1 MADNGNLGKY
11 ELRREIGRGAMGVV
25 FEAYDPMIKRVVALK
40 TIRSDQ
46 LTGEES
52 GTVIARFRR
61 EAQAA
66 GRLSHPNIVPIY
78 DFGEDGGVWFIAMEF
93 IKGRELKEYFEA
105 NERFTIAD
113 IVRIMSQMLDALDYS
128 HRQGVIHRDIKP
140 ANVFLIEDGS
150 VKVADFGIAHI
161 DSSSLTQ
168 VGTVLGTPS
177 YMSPEQIM
185 GLPVDGRSDLFSAGV
200 ILYQFLTGERPFA
213 GSATTTMQ
221 KVLKEDPLPPSS
233 LNVQVLPAMDAVM
246 RKALA
251 KRAAERF
258 QTAKEFA
265 VAIRAAAAES
275 TSPMP
280 GFLPT
285 SAEATMMSI
294 PDPTVIAPNPAA
306 AMATAAPVQ
315 SASIPPLGAPP
326 VAPPAATPPPPEK
339 KSQAAAIA
347 VFVAVAAIAVGA
359 AAWFMLP
366 RGTGDN
372 AKVVTAP
379 TTQGGTATPAA
390 TPSAVPATAAVA
402 AAAPT
407 NEPGTMIISAVGLVD
422 TSDPRYQGDKAL
434 MQTDLRADSKSQ
446 LVEKA
451 LGMLIDTKSM
461 TKNYDLLK
469 DKLLSK
475 SGSFVTTVVRES
487 EPRVGK
493 DGLMS
498 ITTQAVVNVRAVQK
512 SLNQMS
518 RDDRVDFIRANG
530 DPKVSVSIT
539 VRDVD
544 MPDAPPQLSPVA
556 ENILKERIKSF
567 GFRTWSANA
576 PGVDESKKG
585 ADFAVLGEAKIKK
598 LSMRLEAS
606 GVVVTK
612 YALTSW
618 TVKCVDRETGEEIY
632 YNTTLPKGVG
642 SWATEE
648 EALKAIGARI
658 ADEFSRDFFLQHV
671 SATGKKVTVSVEGL
685 PASATEAFA
694 RELVGLPDVIAVA
707 PGTAA
712 GPNSFDLQLAGTGAA
727 ADLVAAGVLKPL
739 NAKLGQT
746 CFNLGS
752 VTAEQVAVIFDK
764 ACADASVLSRFET
777 NPPASLYG
785 APPGR
790 QKTVIKNPEMLRK
803 LTI

>member
-46 LTGEES
+46 LTGEAS

-78 DFGEDGGVWFIAMEF
+78 DFGEDGGVWYIAMEF

-221 KVLKEDPLPPSS
+221 KVLKEEPLPPSS

-275 TSPMP
+275 ASPMP
-280 GFLPT
+280 GSLPT

-294 PDPTVIAPNPAA
+294 PDPTLIAPNRAA
-306 AMATAAPVQ
+306 AMAKAAPVQ
-315 SASIPPLGAPP
+315 SASIPPPGAPP
-326 VAPPAATPPPPEK
+326 VPPPTAGAPPPEK
-339 KSQAAAIA
+339 KSQAAAVA
-347 VFVAVAAIAVGA
+347 VFVAVAVIAVGA

-366 RGTGDN
+366 HGTGDSTKM
-372 AKVVTAP
+372 ATAP
-379 TTQGGTATPAA
+379 TSQVGAATPTATPAA
-390 TPSAVPATAAVA
+390 TAAAIPSVTPAAVP
-402 AAAPT
+402 PT
-407 NEPGTMIISAVGLVD
+407 EPG
-422 TSDPRYQGDKAL
+422 
-434 MQTDLRADSKSQ
+434 
-446 LVEKA
+446 
-451 LGMLIDTKSM
+451 
-461 TKNYDLLK
+461 
-469 DKLLSK
+469 
-475 SGSFVTTVVRES
+475 
-487 EPRVGK
+487 
-493 DGLMS
+493 
-498 ITTQAVVNVRAVQK
+498 
-512 SLNQMS
+512 
-518 RDDRVDFIRANG
+518 
-530 DPKVSVSIT
+530 
-539 VRDVD
+539 
-544 MPDAPPQLSPVA
+544 
-556 ENILKERIKSF
+556 
-567 GFRTWSANA
+567 
-576 PGVDESKKG
+576 
-585 ADFAVLGEAKIKK
+585 
-598 LSMRLEAS
+598 
-606 GVVVTK
+606 
-612 YALTSW
+612 
-618 TVKCVDRETGEEIY
+618 
-632 YNTTLPKGVG
+632 
-642 SWATEE
+642 
-648 EALKAIGARI
+648 
-658 ADEFSRDFFLQHV
+658 
-671 SATGKKVTVSVEGL
+671 
-685 PASATEAFA
+685 
-694 RELVGLPDVIAVA
+694 
-707 PGTAA
+707 
-712 GPNSFDLQLAGTGAA
+712 
-727 ADLVAAGVLKPL
+727 
-739 NAKLGQT
+739 
-746 CFNLGS
+746 
-752 VTAEQVAVIFDK
+752 
-764 ACADASVLSRFET
+764 
-777 NPPASLYG
+777 
-785 APPGR
+785 
-790 QKTVIKNPEMLRK
+790 
-803 LTI
+803 

>member
-1 MADNGNLGKY
+1 MAEIGNLGKY

-25 FEAYDPMIKRVVALK
+25 YEGYDPMIKRVVALK

-46 LTGEES
+46 LAGEES
-52 GTVIARFRR
+52 ATVIARFRR

-93 IKGRELKEYFEA
+93 VKGRELKEYFEA
-105 NERFTIAD
+105 NERFSMPD

-140 ANVFLIEDGS
+140 ANVFLLDDGT

-221 KVLKEDPLPPSS
+221 KVLKEDPLPPST
-233 LNVQVLPAMDAVM
+233 LNVQLLPEMDAVV

-251 KRAAERF
+251 KRPDERF
-258 QTAKEFA
+258 QSAKEFA
-265 VAIRAAAAES
+265 GALRAAAAEGRTLAPGVASSSADATLISTPDPTPPGRVAPVQIATGVGPGPS
-275 TSPMP
+275 TSP
-280 GFLPT
+280 PT
-285 SAEATMMSI
+285 M
-294 PDPTVIAPNPAA
+294 
-306 AMATAAPVQ
+306 
-315 SASIPPLGAPP
+315 PP
-326 VAPPAATPPPPEK
+326 VAPTPPEK
-339 KSQAAAIA
+339 KSQAPA
-347 VFVAVAAIAVGA
+347 VAVVVAVVVIAIGAV
-359 AAWFMLP
+359 AWFMVQ
-366 RGTGDN
+366 RGSSDGN
-372 AKVVTAP
+372 KVATAP
-379 TTQGGTATPAA
+379 SPPAAVSAPITSSPTPPPTTPAA
-390 TPSAVPATAAVA
+390 ATVA
-402 AAAPT
+402 RD
-407 NEPGTMIISAVGLVD
+407 PGTMVISAVGLVD
-422 TSDPRYQGDKAL
+422 PSDPRYQSDKTL
-434 MQTDLRADSKSQ
+434 LQSDLRADSRSQ

-461 TKNYDLLK
+461 AKNYDLLK

-498 ITTQAVVNVRAVQK
+498 MTTEGVVNVKAVQK

-518 RDDRVDFIRANG
+518 RDDRVEFIRASG
-530 DPKVSVSIT
+530 DPKVSVRIM
-539 VRDVD
+539 VRDADV
-544 MPDAPPQLSPVA
+544 PDAPPQPSLVA
-556 ENILKERIKSF
+556 ENILKERIQSF
-567 GFRTWSANA
+567 GFRTWSTGS
-576 PGVDESKKG
+576 PGGDDTKKG
-585 ADFAVLGEAKIKK
+585 ADFEVIGEAKIKK
-598 LSMRLEAS
+598 LSVRLEAS
-606 GVVVTK
+606 GVIISK

-632 YNTTLPKGVG
+632 FNTTLPKGVG

-648 EALKAIGARI
+648 EAIKAIGAKV

-671 SATGKKVTVSVEGL
+671 TAPGKKVTVSVEGL
-685 PASATEAFA
+685 PPSALESLA

-707 PGTAA
+707 PGPAA
-712 GPNSFDLQLAGTGAA
+712 GANGFELQLAGAGSA

-739 NAKLGQT
+739 NAKLGQP
-746 CFNLGS
+746 CFSLGS
-752 VTAEQVAVIFDK
+752 VTTDRAAVIFDK
-764 ACADASVLSRFET
+764 SCADASVISRFDT
-777 NPPASLYG
+777 NPPASLYS

-790 QKTVIKNPEMLRK
+790 QKSVIKNPEMLRK